1 MGQTVTEDIL
11 CAHCGLECPE
21 SEIWQG
27 DLPFCCEG
35 CKTVYNL
42 LNTNDLCAYYQ
53 IDDRPGA
60 TMKKTVQSGRFDYL
74 DDKTIVTK
82 LLDFSDGLINKATF
96 YIPHIHCRSCI
107 WLLENL
113 GRLDPAISESRVD
126 FLKRKVSVRFDSSG
140 ISLQQVVELMASIG
154 YEPQINLDQINR
166 SVKKQSKHSLY
177 MKIGV
182 AGFAFGNIMLFS
194 LPGYFDPNLESHF
207 RLVFGYL
214 SVALALPVLL
224 YSSQDYLR
232 SAWAVIRQKRI
243 NMDVPISIGILALFL
258 RSFVPNIFGT
268 GFGVGYMDS
277 FTGLVFF
284 LLIGKWLQQK
294 THDTLSFDRDYT
306 SYFPLSITRITEG
319 IENSVA
325 VSSLSIGDCILLRN
339 QELIPADSVLTSE
352 YCLIDYSFVTG
363 ESVPVEKKTGE
374 IVYAGGR
381 IVGNAAEMVVSREV
395 SRSYLTQLW
404 NNEVFN
410 KKDEHPVI
418 EQITDRAGT
427 WFTIGV
433 FCVATVA
440 ALYWL
445 PMSSWTAV
453 SVFTSVLIVA
463 CPCALALS
471 APFTLG
477 TAMNVLGRNGLYLK
491 NPAVVERMSRI
502 NSVVFDKTGTLT
514 QGDGMRV
521 EWQGSKQDSEF
532 KDALTSLFSQSSH
545 PLSRRLARF
554 LLDDTSGKKTVED
567 FVEEPGSG
575 LKGRMD
581 SVNYVAG
588 SVAWLGQN
596 GIGVPADHSE
606 NVDGAAVYVGMD
618 DQYIGKYVLRHAVRE
633 GLDDLTHHLY
643 EDKIGL
649 RLLSGDND
657 REKSLISSRFPEI
670 NEMHFHQSPHDK
682 LAFIKERQGRGEQV
696 MMIGDGLNDAG
707 ALRQSDVGMAVT
719 DQPGGFSPACDGI
732 VKGDRIVQLNR
743 FLSLSRSSMRLIYA
757 SFAISLIYNITGLTF
772 AVQGLLS
779 PLVSAILMPLS
790 SITII
795 VFTTAGTWWLARRKG
810 LISWQ

>member
-1 MGQTVTEDIL
+1 MSQAVTEDIL

-21 SEIWQG
+21 SGIWQG

-53 IDDRPGA
+53 IDDHPGN
-60 TMKKTVQSGRFDYL
+60 TMKKPVQSGRFDYL
-74 DDKTIVTK
+74 DDKTIISK
-82 LLDFSDGLINKATF
+82 LLDFTDDQINKVTF
-96 YIPHIHCRSCI
+96 YIPQIHCRSCI
-107 WLLENL
+107 WLLENM
-113 GRLDPAISESRVD
+113 GKLDPAISESRVD
-126 FLKRKVSVRFDSSG
+126 FLKKKVSVTFDSSG
-140 ISLQQVVELMASIG
+140 ISLRQVVEVLVSIG
-154 YEPQINLDQINR
+154 YEPQINLDQLNR
-166 SVKKQSKHSLY
+166 SVKKQGKRSLY
-177 MKIGV
+177 MKMGV

-194 LPGYFDPNLESHF
+194 LPGYFASNLEGHF
-207 RLVFGYL
+207 RFVFGYL
-214 SVALALPVLL
+214 NFALALPVLL

-258 RSFVPNIFGT
+258 RSFFEIVS

-306 SYFPLSITRITEG
+306 SYFPLSVIRISEG
-319 IENSVA
+319 IEKSVA
-325 VSSLSIGDCILLRN
+325 VNSLSIGDRILLRN
-339 QELIPADSVLTSE
+339 QELIPADSVLTSG

-363 ESVPVEKKTGE
+363 ESVPVEKKKGE

-381 IVGNAAEMVVSREV
+381 IVGNATEMVVSREV

-404 NNEVFN
+404 NNEAFN
-410 KKDEHPVI
+410 KKEEHPVI
-418 EQITDRAGT
+418 EQITDQAGT

-433 FCVATVA
+433 FGIAVIA
-440 ALYWL
+440 ALYWF
-445 PMSSWTAV
+445 PINSWTAV

-477 TAMNVLGRNGLYLK
+477 TAMNVFGRNGLYLK

-514 QGDGMRV
+514 QGDGMTV
-521 EWQGSKQDSEF
+521 AWLGSKQSDKF
-532 KDALTSLFSQSSH
+532 TNGLNSLFCQSSH

-554 LLDDTSGKKTVED
+554 LLDGGYGKQSVEG
-567 FVEEPGSG
+567 FKEEPGSG
-575 LKGRMD
+575 LIGIIEGK
-581 SVNYVAG
+581 NYVAG
-588 SVAWLGQN
+588 SMAWIQRNGVEVPDDDDYSVNGAVVHVASDGQ
-596 GIGVPADHSE
+596 
-606 NVDGAAVYVGMD
+606 YV
-618 DQYIGKYVLRHAVRE
+618 GKYVLRHAVRD
-633 GLDDLTHHLY
+633 GLDDLTHHLS
-643 EDKIGL
+643 EDEIGL

-657 REKSLISSRFPEI
+657 HEKSLISSRFPEI
-670 NEMHFHQSPHDK
+670 NEMYFHQSPQDK
-682 LAFIKERQGRGEQV
+682 LAFVKKHQEHGEQV

-719 DQPGGFSPACDGI
+719 DQPGGFSPACDAI
-732 VKGDRIVQLNR
+732 VEGNRIAQLDR
-743 FLSLSRSSMRLIYA
+743 FLSLSRSSMYLIYA
-757 SFAISLIYNITGLTF
+757 SFVISLIYNITGLTF

-779 PLVSAILMPLS
+779 PLVSAVLMPLS

-795 VFTTAGTWWLARRKG
+795 VFTTTGTWWLARRKG

>member
-1 MGQTVTEDIL
+1 DQ
-11 CAHCGLECPE
+11 
-21 SEIWQG
+21 
-27 DLPFCCEG
+27 
-35 CKTVYNL
+35 
-42 LNTNDLCAYYQ
+42 
-53 IDDRPGA
+53 
-60 TMKKTVQSGRFDYL
+60 
-74 DDKTIVTK
+74 
-82 LLDFSDGLINKATF
+82 INKATF
-96 YIPHIHCRSCI
+96 YIPQIHCRSCI

-113 GRLDPAISESRVD
+113 GRLDPAITGSRVD
-126 FLKRKVSVRFDSSG
+126 FLKRKVSVTFDSSG
-140 ISLQQVVELMASIG
+140 ISLREVVELMASIG

-166 SVKKQSKHSLY
+166 SVKKQNKRSLY
-177 MKIGV
+177 MKMGV
-182 AGFAFGNIMLFS
+182 AGFAFGNVMLFS
-194 LPGYFDPNLESHF
+194 LPGYFDPNLESNF
-207 RLVFGYL
+207 RVVFGYL
-214 SVALALPVLL
+214 SVALALPVLF

-232 SAWAVIRQKRI
+232 SAWAVIRQRRI

-258 RSFVPNIFGT
+258 RSLFVANTFGT
-268 GFGVGYMDS
+268 GFGAGYLDS

-306 SYFPLSITRITEG
+306 SYFPLSITRIAEG
-319 IENSVA
+319 VENSVA
-325 VSSLSIGDCILLRN
+325 VSSLGIGDRILLRN
-339 QELIPADSVLTSE
+339 QELIPADSVLISE
-352 YCLIDYSFVTG
+352 NCLIDYSFVTG
-363 ESVPVEKKTGE
+363 ESVPVEKKKGE

-381 IVGNAAEMVVSREV
+381 IIGNAAEMVVSREV

-404 NNEVFN
+404 NNEAFN

-433 FCVATVA
+433 FCVAVIA
-440 ALYWL
+440 SLFWL
-445 PMSSWTAV
+445 PVSSWTAV
-453 SVFTSVLIVA
+453 NVFTSVLIVA

-477 TAMNVLGRNGLYLK
+477 TAMNVFGRNGLYLK

-521 EWQGSKQDSEF
+521 EWQGSKSGSEF
-532 KDALTSLFSQSSH
+532 KDGLTSLFSQSGH
-545 PLSRRLARF
+545 PLSRRLSRF
-554 LLDDTSGKKTVED
+554 LLDDASGKKTVED

-575 LKGRMD
+575 LKGRIGR
-581 SVNYVAG
+581 VNYVAG
-588 SVAWLGQN
+588 SAAWLEQN
-596 GIGVPADHSE
+596 GVRVSADYS
-606 NVDGAAVYVGMD
+606 NDVYGAAVYAGAD
-618 DQYIGKYVLRHAVRE
+618 DQYIGRYVLRHAVRD
-633 GLDDLTHHLY
+633 GLDGLTHHLH

-649 RLLSGDND
+649 RLLSGDDDN
-657 REKSLISSRFPEI
+657 EKSLISTRFPEL
-670 NEMHFHQSPHDK
+670 NEMYFHQSPYDK
-682 LAFIKERQGRGEQV
+682 LAFIKERQERGEQV

-719 DQPGGFSPACDGI
+719 DQPGGFSPACDAI
-732 VKGDRIVQLNR
+732 VEGDRIAQLNR
-743 FLSLSRSSMRLIYA
+743 FLSLSRSSMHLIYA

-779 PLVSAILMPLS
+779 PLVSAVLMPLS

>member
-1 MGQTVTEDIL
+1 MNEAVTEAVL

-21 SEIWQG
+21 SGIWQG

-53 IDDRPGA
+53 IDDHPGN
-60 TMKKTVQSGRFDYL
+60 TMEKPVQSGRFDYL
-74 DDKTIVTK
+74 DDKTIISK
-82 LLDFSDGLINKATF
+82 LLDFTDDQINKVTF
-96 YIPHIHCRSCI
+96 YIPQIHCRSCI
-107 WLLENL
+107 WLLENM
-113 GRLDPAISESRVD
+113 GKLDPAISESRVD
-126 FLKRKVSVRFDSSG
+126 FLKKKVSVTFDSSG
-140 ISLQQVVELMASIG
+140 ISLRQVVEVLVSIG
-154 YEPQINLDQINR
+154 YEPQINLDQLNR
-166 SVKKQSKHSLY
+166 SVKKQGKRSLY
-177 MKIGV
+177 MKMGV

-194 LPGYFDPNLESHF
+194 LPGYFASNLEAHF
-207 RLVFGYL
+207 RFVFGYL
-214 SVALALPVLL
+214 NFALALPVLL

-243 NMDVPISIGILALFL
+243 NMDVPISIGILALFF
-258 RSFVPNIFGT
+258 RSFFEIVS

-306 SYFPLSITRITEG
+306 SYFPLSVTRISEGTEK
-319 IENSVA
+319 SVA
-325 VSSLSIGDCILLRN
+325 VNSLSIGDRILLRN
-339 QELIPADSVLTSE
+339 QELIPADAVLTSE

-363 ESVPVEKKTGE
+363 ESVPVEKKKGE

-381 IVGNAAEMVVSREV
+381 IVGNATEMVVSREV

-404 NNEVFN
+404 NNEAFN
-410 KKDEHPVI
+410 KKEEHPVI

-433 FCVATVA
+433 FGIAVIA
-440 ALYWL
+440 ALYWF
-445 PMSSWTAV
+445 PVNSWTAV

-477 TAMNVLGRNGLYLK
+477 TAMNVFGRNGLYLK

-514 QGDGMRV
+514 QGDGV
-521 EWQGSKQDSEF
+521 TVAWLGSKQRDEF
-532 KDALTSLFSQSSH
+532 KNGLNSLFSQSSH
-545 PLSRRLARF
+545 LLSRRLARF
-554 LLDDTSGKKTVED
+554 LLDDGYGKQSVVD
-567 FVEEPGSG
+567 FKEEPGSG
-575 LKGRMD
+575 LRGRIEGKD
-581 SVNYVAG
+581 YVAG
-588 SVAWLGQN
+588 SMTWLQRNGVEVPDDDDISVNGAVVHVASDGQ
-596 GIGVPADHSE
+596 
-606 NVDGAAVYVGMD
+606 YM
-618 DQYIGKYVLRHAVRE
+618 GKYVLHHAVRD
-633 GLDDLTHHLY
+633 GLDDLTHHLS

-657 REKSLISSRFPEI
+657 HEKSLISSRFPEI
-670 NEMHFHQSPHDK
+670 NEMYFHQSPQDK
-682 LAFIKERQGRGEQV
+682 LAFVKKHQEDGEQV

-719 DQPGGFSPACDGI
+719 DQPGGFSPACDAI
-732 VKGDRIVQLNR
+732 VEGNRIAQLDR
-743 FLSLSRSSMRLIYA
+743 FLSLSRNSMQLIYA

-772 AVQGLLS
+772 AVQGFLS
-779 PLVSAILMPLS
+779 PLVSAVLMPLS